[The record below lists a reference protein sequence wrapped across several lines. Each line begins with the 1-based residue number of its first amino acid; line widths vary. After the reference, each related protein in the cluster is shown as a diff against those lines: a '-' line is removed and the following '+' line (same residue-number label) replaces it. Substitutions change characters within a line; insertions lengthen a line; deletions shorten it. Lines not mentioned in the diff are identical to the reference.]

1 MPKGYPRSRFEIVD
15 QTQVREIATAVAAE
29 PTAVVM
35 IPYTSDKGSEEWE
48 LMYGLSQFSQRKGG
62 INFTKHGIPQL
73 LAAEVLR
80 LGGYVFGKRMVA
92 DDATLGNVTVKMRV
106 VDGGDD
112 GYYIYPYTA
121 SAVGVGNINDA
132 ADAGYGDF
140 AQMDPD
146 NDIDGIDDFPLFTIT
161 AAGRGACNL
170 FVSIEPE
177 YSTSRSSSYIR
188 YNIKVW
194 ENQEVIESI
203 KFCMNPDIVIDE
215 ISQSLNY
222 KVNSSSSQIK
232 IKTFEDAIYAL
243 VKKLAQK
250 ATYKLSTAENA
261 PVYQATT
268 LQLINFDFIN
278 GCDRRGNALG
288 GIVMGDPTSEDTTD
302 PWVSNWPTDIENV
315 YSLNGGIIPLSNGSN
330 GVLGSAP
337 WKNQAAYTDLLRG
350 VFGKDIASQQYDP
363 IIYDLDFYKPTCI
376 IDCMYDYDIKN
387 AIIDLCEF
395 RGDCVFLADVCSLKA
410 NNMPKNLGDI
420 ITAAGNIHTSRY
432 VAIYHNFFTMINPYT
447 KKEMTVSMPFLL
459 ARRLIPYISTGTGRP
474 FAGIAN
480 DMYFPE
486 IVVNTINFIP
496 VVTPDEDQKQSLV
509 DNNINY
515 LNYYDGMPV
524 LETMYCNSEEYTQ
537 LTYLNNILLIQELI
551 RIIRTRC
558 PRTRYTFLDGED
570 LEDYIKD
577 AQSVVNQYASMFK
590 SISIQYMADEAYE
603 SNNIF
608 YATIVV
614 QFRNFVQEEYFKVI
628 AIS

>member
-15 QTQVREIATAVAAE
+15 QTQVREIATAVVAE
-29 PTAVVM
+29 PAAVVM
-35 IPYTSDKGSEEWE
+35 IPYTSDKGSENWE
-48 LMYGLSQFSQRKGG
+48 MMYGLAQFSQSKGG

-92 DDATLGNVTVKMRV
+92 EDATLGNVTIKMRV

-112 GYYIYPYTA
+112 GYYLYPYTA
-121 SAVGVGNINDA
+121 SAVSVGNINDA
-132 ADAGYGDF
+132 AEAGYGDF
-140 AQMDPD
+140 DEMDPD
-146 NDIDGIDDFPLFTIT
+146 NDIDSIDDFPLFTVT

-170 FVSIEPE
+170 FVRIVPE

-188 YNIKVW
+188 YNIEVW
-194 ENQEVIESI
+194 ENQQLIETI

-222 KVNSSSSQIK
+222 KVNANSSQIK
-232 IKTFEDAIYAL
+232 VKVFENSIYAL

-250 ATYKLSTAENA
+250 ATYTSGNNTYTANG
-261 PVYQATT
+261 
-268 LQLINFDFIN
+268 LQLVNFDFVN
-278 GCDRRGNALG
+278 GCDRRGVALG
-288 GIVMGDPTSEDTTD
+288 GIVVGDPASEDTSD
-302 PWVSNWPTDIENV
+302 PWVANRPTDIENI
-315 YSLNGGIIPLSNGSN
+315 YSLNGSMIPLSNGSN
-330 GVLGSAP
+330 GSLGGAP
-337 WKNQAAYTDLLRG
+337 WKNQDAYTELLKG
-350 VFGKDIASQQYDP
+350 AFGKNTSSQQYDP
-363 IIYDLDFYKPTCI
+363 IIYDLDFYKPTCVV
-376 IDCMYDYDIKN
+376 DCMYDYEVKN

-395 RGDCVFLADVCSLKA
+395 RGDCVFLADVCNAKT
-410 NNMPKNLGDI
+410 NTMPDNLGDI
-420 ITAAGNIHTSRY
+420 ITAAGNINTSRY
-432 VAIYHNFFTMINPYT
+432 VAIYHNYFTMINPYT
-447 KKEMTVSMPFLL
+447 KKEMVVTMPFLL
-459 ARRLIPYISTGTGRP
+459 AKRLIPYISTGTGRP

-486 IVVNTINFIP
+486 IVVNTINFVP

-515 LNYYDGMPV
+515 LNYYDGTPV

-537 LTYLNNILLIQELI
+537 LTYLGNILLIQELI

-577 AQSVVNQYASMFK
+577 AQAVVNQYASMFK
-590 SISIQYMADEAYE
+590 SITIQYMADEAYE

-614 QFRNFVQEEYFKVI
+614 QFRNFIQEEYFKVI